1 MMIESTSGFTN
12 EALVGVVVVWAK
24 TVGFFFFFLIYKNRL
39 LFPAFYPTLF
49 GVFSISLVH
58 LIRFIF
64 PVWFNVFLLFFFCV
78 CVSFF
83 LVGIVGMGGASLS
96 VSLFV
101 ASSERGRAGGCGSRD
116 TSAARRGGRGSGAG
130 RNLDARA
137 GRCGAGGSLLAAGRR
152 RNDANVGIQAS
163 ELAAGSA
170 LNVVPPACVIF
181 YQNHSITSAQLITCI
196 N

>member
-1 MMIESTSGFTN
+1 MGWM
-12 EALVGVVVVWAK
+12 VWAN
-24 TVGFFFFFLIYKNRL
+24 TVGFFFFQIYKNRL
-39 LFPAFYPTLF
+39 LFPAFYPTLRRF
-49 GVFSISLVH
+49 LNLSLSLVS
-58 LIRFIF
+58 F
-64 PVWFNVFLLFFFCV
+64 FLFGSILFFFV
-78 CVSFF
+78 CVSF
-83 LVGIVGMGGASLS
+83 LVCIVGMGGASLS

-170 LNVVPPACVIF
+170 LNVVPPAYVLIKIF
-181 YQNHSITSAQLITCI
+181 PSLPLN
-196 N
+196 